1 MATVKTTRVRSEWV
15 DGLFSAHRT
24 LTDIANE
31 MGINKSTASRWL
43 SGTSEASPRCIGTVL
58 MTFPVTFDEAFVVVE
73 EEAER
78 RRARV
83 YNRATGR
90 PKRRQ

>member
-15 DGLFSAHRT
+15 DEIIEKYGT
-24 LTDIANE
+24 LTGIAE
-31 MGINKSTASRWL
+31 VMGVGKSTASRWL
-43 SGTSEASPRCIGTVL
+43 SGTAEASPRCIGTVL
-58 MTFPVTFDEAFVVVE
+58 MTFPVEFDEAFVVVE

-83 YNRATGR
+83 YSRATGR
-90 PKRRQ
+90 AAA